1 VIVMLTL
8 LALAVALT
16 GPVPEA
22 IERSIQARLGEVR
35 VAVLEMSGAEKL
47 GRFDGARV
55 RECEETKVP
64 ACEGLTALPEAGAR
78 LGRPMR
84 FVLAAD
90 GVRVGTVVATLE
102 VTGPA
107 VRARRAIA
115 RGEDVD
121 SAAVDVVDTEL
132 TTLVLRRLPGL
143 DEVVG
148 AQARRDIAEGELL
161 TDALVLA
168 PPAVRSGDE
177 VRISVTAGSVE
188 VTSVG
193 RASGS
198 GRVGDI
204 VRVRLPTSRTLLRV
218 RITGPGSV
226 EVVR

>member
-1 VIVMLTL
+1 
-8 LALAVALT
+8 LA
-16 GPVPEA
+16 
-22 IERSIQARLGEVR
+22 R
-35 VAVLEMSGAEKL
+35 
-47 GRFDGARV
+47 
-55 RECEETKVP
+55 
-64 ACEGLTALPEAGAR
+64 
-78 LGRPMR
+78 
-84 FVLAAD
+84 
-90 GVRVGTVVATLE
+90 
-102 VTGPA
+102 